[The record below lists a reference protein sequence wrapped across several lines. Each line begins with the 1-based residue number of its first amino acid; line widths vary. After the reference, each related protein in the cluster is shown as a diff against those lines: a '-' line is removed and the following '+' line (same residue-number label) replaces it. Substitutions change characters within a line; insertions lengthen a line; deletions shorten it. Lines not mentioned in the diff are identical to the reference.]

1 MADVNIMVRL
11 DSETRNKI
19 LTMFPEAISRALD
32 RAKRNIDN
40 YARSITPVSTG
51 WKHAKYGPSGS
62 LRDSFDSFISKG
74 PTATIHMKW
83 STPYAKTADEGARPH
98 VIFAHT
104 PGGLIFKYKNGA
116 WVRTMSVD
124 HPGYAGRH
132 FSEEMRIVGP
142 QFVREA
148 IISELQGLN
157 QI

>member
-1 MADVNIMVRL
+1 MADVMIQVRL
-11 DSETRNKI
+11 DSDTRNKI
-19 LTMFPEAISRALD
+19 LGMFPAALNRAMD
-32 RAKRNIDN
+32 IAKRKIDD

-51 WKHAKYGPSGS
+51 WKHAKYGPSGA
-62 LRDSFDSFISKG
+62 LRDSFDSFISRG

-83 STPYAKTADEGARPH
+83 TTPYAKTADEGASPH
-98 VIFAHT
+98 VIFAKT
-104 PGGLIFKYKNGA
+104 PRGLIFKNRAGL

-142 QFVREA
+142 QFVRES
-148 IISELQGLN
+148 IINELQGLN